1 MRKSTSLPRE
11 KAEHNH
17 PLNTPHASLG
27 HRTKAPRK
35 GCRCRSSVR
44 LRSAG
49 PHAGLSQLAGPWPP
63 RILCEHLCLE
73 PEPQPSWEAGRG
85 LAAPSWTAQ
94 ACCCPRRRVTCGGLG
109 SSWRCALPESACR
122 DFRYKRLTPAHAGRR
137 YSRLRGTGSASWFQL
152 THGAA
157 AVVTAG
163 SRTLPPRAAHER
175 WWHRLGPELL
185 HSPVAEGRA
194 ASTWPQSLGEKGGA
208 YPKTP

>member
-1 MRKSTSLPRE
+1 MQVFGAVAVRRTTRRSLAARRSRRSLASKNSMR
-11 KAEHNH
+11 A
-17 PLNTPHASLG
+17 PL
-27 HRTKAPRK
+27 
-35 GCRCRSSVR
+35 
-44 LRSAG
+44 
-49 PHAGLSQLAGPWPP
+49 
-63 RILCEHLCLE
+63 LE